1 MHTNNTYVE
10 HMIDCGSG
18 TKDNIGPFVGSVLRN
33 VQRLKVNLGT
43 NLKCAWFDTILLIQ
57 NESSD
62 PFGEKGKTDSYIIPN
77 LWTKNY
83 KKRFA

>member
-43 NLKCAWFDTILLIQ
+43 NLKCA
-57 NESSD
+57 
-62 PFGEKGKTDSYIIPN
+62 
-77 LWTKNY
+77 
-83 KKRFA
+83 